1 MNFTK
6 TILVVLAAI
15 LVIGGFYVMTL
26 FSPGV
31 VEDPTFMSVGSDKE
45 NSQLLLESEKLEK
58 EFEEKSVKFGYTE
71 TVMELLRN
79 AIVYQEVYIDR
90 ATTRDRAPT
99 ERLVRLRKRLQNIQA
114 KPLSELV
121 DSLEKQAQAAEAAE
135 DIVEAQKLYS
145 EAYSTQNQIN
155 LECPLS
161 QYKSVQRALAFDNRA
176 NLMKAR
182 PIWLK
187 SVAAEKRAKEAI
199 ELQNWDAAR
208 DEFEKAIAF
217 LTKINSEF
225 PNSAYTDF
233 SRLQGLDIELESL
246 KSASLYMKL
255 ESAVKKAE
263 QAKSKKDFPLA
274 AEAYGDAVE
283 YQRTINKIYPRSRHA
298 SDENLAKLEREK
310 TDAFSWDSANA
321 ILVLEARLN
330 AFIKK
335 GDVKSV
341 MEISSNLLN
350 KAEQFKADYPKSE
363 LIEQNIILK
372 LRYINFMGREMPLVQ
387 SLVRDNL
394 LPIGGGAKMLKT
406 EVSQKLYTLVMKENP
421 SRESDNELKPVDS
434 VSYDDV
440 ERFCT
445 RLSWLLGETVSLPT
459 EAQFAAAVGSMRY
472 ADLNELSWNSQ
483 NSGGATHPVST
494 KKPNDKGF
502 FDLLGN
508 VEEFTQRNPDS
519 DTVLVLGGG
528 AQTSTDAIL
537 DMAKKRVDTKTRT
550 RTLGFRIVVK

>member
-394 LPIGGGAKMLKT
+394 LPVGGGAKMLKT
-406 EVSQKLYTLVMKENP
+406 EVAQKLYTLVMKENP

-483 NSGGATHPVST
+483 NSGGATHPVAT